1 MEPSSSAPCSRGS
14 RKCFNCGGSSH
25 AKSDCPS
32 SEQTEA
38 GRQAFRLYQTWL
50 RDKKP
55 PAQVESN
62 AGAQARSPLTKFL
75 DLLKS
80 LPSQSKHHDPVA
92 VAREVSNRSR
102 GEVLRGTLYFA
113 PRPSFSLPPH
123 FNIKPPQKLKK
134 QMIGTRRSSRI
145 SPTPTA
151 SSSTPASATL
161 VRSTSPPSAGEERA
175 ARPGATL

>member
-1 MEPSSSAPCSRGS
+1 MEPSSSSPSSQGS

-75 DLLKS
+75 NLLKS
-80 LPSQSKHHDPVA
+80 LPSHKHRDPVA
-92 VAREVSNRSR
+92 VAREVSSRSR
-102 GEVLRGTLYFA
+102 PDQSVADDDDGELGF
-113 PRPSFSLPPH
+113 
-123 FNIKPPQKLKK
+123 QKDL
-134 QMIGTRRSSRI
+134 
-145 SPTPTA
+145 
-151 SSSTPASATL
+151 
-161 VRSTSPPSAGEERA
+161 
-175 ARPGATL
+175 